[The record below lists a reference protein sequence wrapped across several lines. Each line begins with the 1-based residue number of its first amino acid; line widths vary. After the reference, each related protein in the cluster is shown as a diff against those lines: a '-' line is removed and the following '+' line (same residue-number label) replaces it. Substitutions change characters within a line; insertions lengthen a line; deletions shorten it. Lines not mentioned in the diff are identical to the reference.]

1 MLRAHYRKPGAV
13 PSGSLLGHAG
23 FRGHPSHGGEAPRA
37 SGGLPVG
44 EAGTRHLCMHRIT
57 GRPVPMPIDMPGPL
71 PRLLAPGALMAS
83 WPSAPFPLRCRGE
96 GGRWWEPAGAGQGP
110 AEWEGVLGQGVWG
123 SGGRFRVRWLQA
135 SLVWR
140 ARPKRATAPSLDPC
154 SPRACPFGSGPFSQL
169 PAMLLAGARPGTP
182 KRRSRGAVGSERSP
196 RDSGRASPAQRA
208 APPGSHI
215 LAGFCWLHGHRPR
228 PSRPSQGP
236 GTSEPHSTPPDRA
249 LLGQCW

>member
-57 GRPVPMPIDMPGPL
+57 GRPVPVPIGMPGPL

-96 GGRWWEPAGAGQGP
+96 GGRWWEPASAGQDP
-110 AEWEGVLGQGVWG
+110 AEREGVLGQGVWG
-123 SGGRFRVRWLQA
+123 SGGRLRVGRLRA
-135 SLVWR
+135 SLAWRTR
-140 ARPKRATAPSLDPC
+140 ARRGQQSLVRTRALQGLAPS
-154 SPRACPFGSGPFSQL
+154 
-169 PAMLLAGARPGTP
+169 
-182 KRRSRGAVGSERSP
+182 
-196 RDSGRASPAQRA
+196 
-208 APPGSHI
+208 
-215 LAGFCWLHGHRPR
+215 
-228 PSRPSQGP
+228 
-236 GTSEPHSTPPDRA
+236 DRA
-249 LLGQCW
+249 LSLGCRRGGRLGRGQGPPSVGGWGRGGGGDRAEST